1 MVGAA
6 ANRAARQVGS
16 TVVFGGATGIGYGGL
31 IATDHHNIR
40 PEVARSVSLGMA
52 QQMLIP
58 AEGMFGP
65 NVPQL
70 TPFGSSFLRSVAAEL
85 RHHAARVVCL
95 GYTAAPGDWL
105 HNTPF
110 SLALSRERAQ
120 VACRF
125 LRGRR
130 VSATYGTEAP
140 GKVDPLV
147 PNTTPANL
155 ARNRRVEFRVTSGL
169 QLKG

>member
-1 MVGAA
+1 
-6 ANRAARQVGS
+6 
-16 TVVFGGATGIGYGGL
+16 
-31 IATDHHNIR
+31 
-40 PEVARSVSLGMA
+40 
-52 QQMLIP
+52 
-58 AEGMFGP
+58 MFAP
-65 NVPQL
+65 DVPQL
-70 TPFGSSFLRSVAAEL
+70 TPFGASFLHSVAAEL
-85 RHHAARVVCL
+85 RHRAARVVCL

-125 LRGRR
+125 LHGHH
-130 VSATYGTEAP
+130 VSATYGTEAL
-140 GKVDPLV
+140 GKIDPLV

-169 QLKG
+169 QITR